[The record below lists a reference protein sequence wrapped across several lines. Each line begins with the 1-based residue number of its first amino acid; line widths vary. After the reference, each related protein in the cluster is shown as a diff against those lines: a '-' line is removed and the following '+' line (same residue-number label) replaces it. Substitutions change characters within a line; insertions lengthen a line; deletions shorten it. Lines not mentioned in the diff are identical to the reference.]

1 MDIEPQSEGSLWV
14 KQACKLSEHGKSYA
28 QLQFIQV
35 QDELELDSGS
45 LQTYNHIQL
54 LIFHL

>member
-35 QDELELDSGS
+35 QAELELDSGS
-45 LQTYNHIQL
+45 L
-54 LIFHL
+54 